1 MSKVHDLREE
11 ADRILD
17 GLEARAIAL
26 ENTINET
33 NDQIADR
40 LQQMK
45 ADISDVSGSVEN
57 KIRQAQELGTEQKEN
72 LAGAFEQLRLQ
83 LALGRVTAKD
93 KLQEQKQL
101 ISNAAQA
108 VRAHII
114 AHRDHLDAGLEKEI
128 DAWILE
134 LERLDAELAAAELAW
149 DAAWR
154 AEVAAAAANFD
165 ARKTE
170 LKAEISAFQSR
181 LKHRKDMADDK
192 LSNFHQEM
200 MDAFNKI
207 GSDFQK
213 LAG

>member
-40 LQQMK
+40 LQQLK
-45 ADISDVSGSVEN
+45 ADISNVSGSVEN